1 MTSFLTQQINQAI
14 ESKQV
19 KLVSFDLFDTLI
31 YRKADKPASVFA
43 EAFDLVSHKLTMQ
56 LNARDYEE
64 LRQFAEKNLK
74 NKTKSREVSLQ
85 QIIATLPVSA
95 QDQETLLQAELAAE
109 KRHGFIDAE
118 LKALI
123 LALRKQGT
131 QIIFISDMYLTAAQ
145 IRQCFFYDEPEL
157 ADIPLYVSCE
167 RQANKASGELFKQ
180 IQAIYQIEYAQ
191 WLHIGDH
198 EISDVKNPRL
208 LGIAAIH
215 AAPMFNLKRITEAE
229 TKIFNARNDCNA
241 VRQLAALHRP
251 PEVDVPCYELGAII
265 WGPTLLGFCD
275 WVIENVLTQQASH
288 ILCVMRE
295 GEVFAPLIEKR
306 LSQRQLS
313 EIKVIKLYASRKS
326 TFWPSIDITSDDWFE
341 SVIKILVGRRGYSVA
356 DFCKDFGFTPKVLL
370 SQFADLDFKKTD
382 GVYFEGE
389 SVFKLLCQQA
399 KANTQP
405 IKAKIAQQKTQF
417 MAYYQQA
424 VGVELSQCVTVDLG
438 NGGTIQNHLEQT
450 LGMRAAAN
458 LLLYSTNRIYGR
470 LDTLYQSFIAA
481 HNDSDNLRRLLA
493 RSPECIESF
502 LLGNIGTTLGYSSSG
517 EPQLGNATKENDTLV
532 SSFYRGVEQ
541 FFDLFLRY
549 NLPQS
554 SLRSAVAILSRFVR
568 MPTVE
573 EANIY
578 TRLHHEDNFGADISY
593 PIINDEQIT
602 AVKNLGV
609 EQAHSTFYAFEHWE
623 IGVLHWPQAI
633 ITLLD
638 PDFHF
643 RKAGLLLNNNYLNIV
658 NLIKL
663 IEEKQWRNFTVY
675 GAGIFFEQFYEIA
688 STYNFTVER
697 LVDRKA
703 ELSGEY
709 QLQGLSVNGL
719 AEALKKGSRLFVVT
733 SFAFKDD
740 IARNIYNLADE
751 MGYAGDIEVISL

>member
-1 MTSFLTQQINQAI
+1 MMSFLVEQIRHTIDN
-14 ESKQV
+14 KPV
-19 KLVSFDLFDTLI
+19 KRVSFDLFDTLI
-31 YRKADKPASVFA
+31 YRKTDKPTSVFA
-43 EAFDLVSHKLTMQ
+43 EAFDSVSHKLAIQ

-64 LRQFAEKNLK
+64 LRQFAERNLK

-95 QDQETLLQAELAAE
+95 QDQERLLQAELAAE
-109 KRHGFIDAE
+109 KRNGFIDAE
-118 LKALI
+118 LKVLI
-123 LALRKQGT
+123 LELLKQGT

-145 IRQCFFYDEPEL
+145 IRQCFFYNEPAL
-157 ADIPLYVSCE
+157 AEIPLFVSCE
-167 RQANKASGELFKQ
+167 QQANKASGELFKN
-180 IQAIYQIEYAQ
+180 IRAIYNVDYAQ
-191 WLHIGDH
+191 WLHVGDH
-198 EISDVKNPRL
+198 ETSDAKNPRL
-208 LGIAAIH
+208 LGIEAIH
-215 AAPMFNLKRITEAE
+215 AAPRFNLKRITEAE
-229 TKIFNARNDCNA
+229 NKIFNASVDCNA
-241 VRQLAALHRP
+241 IRQLATLHRP
-251 PEVDVPCYELGAII
+251 PDVDVPCYELGATI
-265 WGPTLLGFCD
+265 WGPVLLNFCD
-275 WVIENVLTQQASH
+275 WVIDNAVTHQSSH

-295 GEVFAPLIEKR
+295 GEVFAPLIKKR

-313 EIKVIKLYASRKS
+313 TIEVVKFYASRKS
-326 TFWPSIDITSDDWFE
+326 TFWPSIDIASDDWFE
-341 SVIKILVGRRGYSVA
+341 GIIKILVGRRGYSVA
-356 DFCKDFGFTPKVLL
+356 DFCKDFGFTTKVLL
-370 SQFADLDFKKTD
+370 SQFAEMDFKKTD
-382 GVYFEGE
+382 GVYFEGQ

-405 IKAKIAQQKTQF
+405 IKAKIAEQKSQF

-424 VGVELSQCVTVDLG
+424 VGVDFSQCVTVDLG

-458 LLLYSTNRIYGR
+458 LLLYSTSRIYGR
-470 LDTLYQSFIAA
+470 LDTLYQSFIGA
-481 HNDSDNLRRLLA
+481 HNDIDNIRRLLA

-502 LLGNIGTTLGYSSSG
+502 LLGNIGTTLGYSTSG
-517 EPQLGNATKENDTLV
+517 EPLLGNATKENDALV
-532 SSFYRGVEQ
+532 TSFYQGVEQ
-541 FFDLFLRY
+541 FFDLFVRY

-593 PIINDEQIT
+593 PIINDEQI
-602 AVKNLGV
+602 AVVNNLGV

-675 GAGIFFEQFYEIA
+675 GAGIFFEQFYEVA
-688 STYNFTVER
+688 SAHNFRVER

-709 QLQGLSVNGL
+709 QVQGLSVNSL
-719 AEALKKGSRLFVVT
+719 AAALEKGSRKFVVT

-740 IARNIYNLADE
+740 IAKNIYNLAVETGQAD
-751 MGYAGDIEVISL
+751 DIEVISL